1 MLKRKFL
8 YDFGVSQDDP
18 GSELKALKPIPG
30 DRMLC
35 IASAGE
41 VPLELLVNSHA
52 SIAIDAV
59 DIAESQLYLSNL
71 KLKAAVTLKTE
82 EAARFLGYLSS
93 DRSTRIAWF
102 EQIRDTLP
110 EQEVSFWL
118 ENPEAFEHGP
128 IHLGRYETYIARF
141 APLGR
146 WLLGG
151 YSKMLGLFET
161 TDIEAQKEYFDH
173 TLRTGLLK
181 NLFRLMF
188 HQRLYRR
195 GGIAEQGLIHM
206 SEQNIGLRF
215 YAKFRDFCTNTP
227 VRENWMLQ
235 FVLFNRVLF
244 EEALPSYLSSEGRER
259 LQNEQDRLQFIKI
272 PYTDIL
278 KAADRGHYNKFA
290 LSNVS
295 DWLKE
300 DDFMTLMDIISE
312 RAGDNARGLI
322 RYIHSSGIIPS
333 ELPDNIKLDHTRG
346 DKFLE
351 QDRFPFYN
359 LIPFEVENNGDRAP
373 E

>member
-1 MLKRKFL
+1 MLKQKFL

-18 GSELKALKPIPG
+18 LSELKALKPIPG
-30 DRMLC
+30 DRILC

-71 KLKAAVTLKTE
+71 KLKAAITLKTG
-82 EAARFLGYLSS
+82 EAARFLGYLPSNQS
-93 DRSTRIAWF
+93 NRKVWF
-102 EQIRDTLP
+102 EQIRSTLP
-110 EQEVSFWL
+110 DQEVNFWL
-118 ENPEAFEHGP
+118 ENPQIFENGP

-151 YSKMLGLFET
+151 YRKMMGLFET
-161 TDIEAQKEYFDH
+161 MDLQAQKEYFDH
-173 TLRTGLLK
+173 ELRTGLLK

-188 HQRLYRR
+188 HRRLYRR
-195 GGIAEQGLIHM
+195 RGISEQGLIHM
-206 SEQNIGLRF
+206 GEQNIGLKF

-227 VRENWMLQ
+227 VRKNWMLQ

-244 EEALPSYLSSEGRER
+244 EEALPSYIRPEGRER
-259 LQNEQDRLQFIKI
+259 LQKEHNRLQFIKI
-272 PYTDIL
+272 SYTDIL
-278 KAADRGHYNKFA
+278 KMTEPGFYNKFA

-295 DWLKE
+295 DWLSE
-300 DDFMTLMDIISE
+300 NDFMELMDSISKKT
-312 RAGDNARGLI
+312 GNNARGLI
-322 RYIHSSGIIPS
+322 RYIHSSGIVPS
-333 ELPDNIKLDHTRG
+333 ELANEIQLDTKWG
-346 DKFLE
+346 DELLE

-359 LIPFEVENNGDRAP
+359 LIPFEIKCDGK
-373 E
+373 